1 MADIV
6 ECVNVKVDNLAEERI
21 LEIAIDNAIEKG
33 GAFE

>member
-6 ECVNVKVDNLAEERI
+6 ECVNVKVENLVEERI